1 MNNQDCSCN
10 PRITDVDYTQLF
22 LNFIANVAQAQKT
35 TFSLEE
41 AAAYLHIPV
50 ESVVYYSKRIRELS
64 FVSLGKGILVFLKSD
79 LDDFLKTKRVQGIV
93 A

>member
-1 MNNQDCSCN
+1 MISPNTNCHIADPSVDC
-10 PRITDVDYTQLF
+10 YQLF
-22 LNFIANVAQAQKT
+22 QNFISNVAQAQKT

-79 LDDFLKTKRVQGIV
+79 LDDFLKTKRVQGI
-93 A
+93 AA